1 MKTLEFKPTNY
12 PCDLTDAEW
21 SIVEPMI
28 PVGNKSTWHKRSLLD
43 AVFYI
48 EKTGCQWEY
57 LPHDYPPHDTVWSF
71 FRRMRDN
78 GLWEKIKDAL
88 VKASRIKA
96 GRKESP
102 TYGIIDSQ
110 SVKTVA
116 AGEDRGFDGGKKNQ
130 GTQAS
135 HRS

>member
-12 PCDLTDAEW
+12 PCDLTDEEW
-21 SIVEPMI
+21 LIVEPLI
-28 PVGNKSTWHKRSLLD
+28 PVGNKAGWHKRSLLN

-48 EKTGCQWEY
+48 DKTGCQWEY
-57 LPHDYPPHDTVWSF
+57 LPHDYPPHNTVWSF
-71 FRRMRDN
+71 FRRMRDS

-88 VKASRIKA
+88 VKAARVKA
-96 GRKESP
+96 GRTESP

-116 AGEDRGFDGGKKNQ
+116 ASEGRGYDGGKKNQ
-130 GTQAS
+130 GAQTPY
-135 HRS
+135 RG